1 MRVRDET
8 AETLCEA
15 HGAMNK
21 EHHVCARRRVGEPAV
36 SYRAGREASL
46 NRMSTDRVASPS
58 AWPCKTG
65 GQACRSG
72 VPAVGVEALM
82 NNAG

>member
-1 MRVRDET
+1 MRDGR
-8 AETLCEA
+8 AEP
-15 HGAMNK
+15 G
-21 EHHVCARRRVGEPAV
+21 
-36 SYRAGREASL
+36 GREASL
-46 NRMSTDRVASPS
+46 NRMSTDRVASLS

-72 VPAVGVEALM
+72 VPAVGVEAFM